1 METIELFGVP
11 RIGKSL
17 IKSYILSQ
25 SSYANFLN
33 YRSVI
38 AKYLYDKKKI
48 SFSELS
54 FLNHVE
60 YCRENSRNKNP
71 INVIQI
77 FCKNIF
83 FLILPINKTKL
94 RKELDILIRETEKKN
109 KGFFS
114 YIKKIGLNKKKDL
127 NKIIFWIKEEMTGL
141 RLYQKYRKKYIC
153 LNSEGIL
160 QRIIS
165 LIVRNNLSKIQIKK
179 ILDFFPKLDLIIILR
194 NKNIENELIRE
205 FLYLRKSDIDC
216 EDFKN
221 NYLYSISQI
230 KKKFKHKVININDS
244 NYLKDINKLTRSIL

>member
-1 METIELFGVP
+1 METIEFFGVP
-11 RIGKSL
+11 KIGKSL

-60 YCRENSRNKNP
+60 YCRENSHNKNP
-71 INVIQI
+71 IIVIKI
-77 FCKNIF
+77 FCKNLF

-94 RKELDILIRETEKKN
+94 RKELNILIRETEKKN

-114 YIKKIGLNKKKDL
+114 YIKKIGLNKKKNLD
-127 NKIIFWIKEEMTGL
+127 KIIFWIKEEMTGL
-141 RLYQKYRKKYIC
+141 RLYQKYRTKYIC
-153 LNSEGIL
+153 LNSEGIF
-160 QRIIS
+160 QRIIG

-194 NKNIENELIRE
+194 NKKIENELICE
-205 FLYLRKSDIDC
+205 FLYLRKSDMDY

-221 NYLYSISQI
+221 NYLYLISLI
-230 KKKFKHKVININDS
+230 KKKYKYKVININDT
-244 NYLKDINKLTRSIL
+244 NYLKDINILTKNIL

>member
-1 METIELFGVP
+1 METIEFFGVP
-11 RIGKSL
+11 KIGKSL

-60 YCRENSRNKNP
+60 YCRENSHNRNP
-71 INVIQI
+71 IIVIKI
-77 FCKNIF
+77 FFKNLF

-94 RKELDILIRETEKKN
+94 KKELDILIRETEKKN
-109 KGFFS
+109 KGFFL
-114 YIKKIGLNKKKDL
+114 YIKKIGLNKKKNLD
-127 NKIIFWIKEEMTGL
+127 KIIFWMKEEMTGL
-141 RLYQKYRKKYIC
+141 RLYQKYRTKYIC
-153 LNSEGIL
+153 LNSEGIF
-160 QRIIS
+160 QRIIG

-179 ILDFFPKLDLIIILR
+179 ILDFFPKLDLVIILR
-194 NKNIENELIRE
+194 NKEIENELIRE
-205 FLYLRKSDIDC
+205 FLYLIKSDINC

-221 NYLYSISQI
+221 NYLYSIGLI
-230 KKKFKHKVININDS
+230 KKKFKHKVININNC
-244 NYLKDINKLTRSIL
+244 NYLKDINKLAKNIL